1 MIEWHSCGS
10 FRVIDEP
17 KTLALFAQQQK
28 HHPHHIIT
36 ISSFTVHD
44 YVVHASFIRG
54 LFFYFE
60 IFARKRRLNEVQALY
75 TVKHFCSCS
84 DLLQS
89 QFLLTKS
96 ATAYCLLL
104 TAAAAADAFA
114 ASTFA
119 ATAAFAGA
127 AHQKKKLKNK
137 LDHFITI
144 KCFTMSKKW
153 EYHVVEMPFC
163 CCISEVITIDIGAQL
178 QTTIKLDEH
187 YKLDMLQNCRLL
199 LDLVLLLLCCFLY
212 ELNLFNDLLNL
223 I

>member
-1 MIEWHSCGS
+1 MIEAVSHLLILIGTLPKQVLFSAVHQIQISYS
-10 FRVIDEP
+10 FSV
-17 KTLALFAQQQK
+17 Q
-28 HHPHHIIT
+28 
-36 ISSFTVHD
+36 
-44 YVVHASFIRG
+44 
-54 LFFYFE
+54 E
-60 IFARKRRLNEVQALY
+60 IWAKF
-75 TVKHFCSCS
+75 
-84 DLLQS
+84 
-89 QFLLTKS
+89 LTKVQVELNFCKMHFSIS
-96 ATAYCLLL
+96 AAL
-104 TAAAAADAFA
+104 AAHN
-114 ASTFA
+114 SVE
-119 ATAAFAGA
+119 
-127 AHQKKKLKNK
+127 HQKKKLKNK

-187 YKLDMLQNCRLL
+187 YKLDMLQNCRFL

>member
-1 MIEWHSCGS
+1 MSFKLQSHHSPGMKNSVWKNC
-10 FRVIDEP
+10 
-17 KTLALFAQQQK
+17 KQ
-28 HHPHHIIT
+28 
-36 ISSFTVHD
+36 
-44 YVVHASFIRG
+44 
-54 LFFYFE
+54 
-60 IFARKRRLNEVQALY
+60 KRRLNEVQALY

-89 QFLLTKS
+89 QFLLTKRNEMNK
-96 ATAYCLLL
+96 TKKFCLFIIMIRMSIHFKFY
-104 TAAAAADAFA
+104 DI
-114 ASTFA
+114 TFA
-119 ATAAFAGA
+119 MICCAVDFALSACVHANGITLRLRRQQFTFKTLHT
-127 AHQKKKLKNK
+127 HQKKKLKNK

>member
-54 LFFYFE
+54 SELFFLQDYVEF
-60 IFARKRRLNEVQALY
+60 RKRRLNEVQALY

-104 TAAAAADAFA
+104 TAAAAAAADAFA

-187 YKLDMLQNCRLL
+187 YK
-199 LDLVLLLLCCFLY
+199 DLVLLLLCCFLY

>member
-54 LFFYFE
+54 SELFFCKIMWNFE
-60 IFARKRRLNEVQALY
+60 YSFINERRLNEVQALY

-89 QFLLTKS
+89 QFLLTKRNEMNKTKKFCLFIIIIPMS
-96 ATAYCLLL
+96 IHQTFIDCQFIYIIPTEVLLLIAYCLLL
-104 TAAAAADAFA
+104 TAAAAAADADAFA

-127 AHQKKKLKNK
+127 AL
-137 LDHFITI
+137 
-144 KCFTMSKKW
+144 
-153 EYHVVEMPFC
+153 
-163 CCISEVITIDIGAQL
+163 
-178 QTTIKLDEH
+178 
-187 YKLDMLQNCRLL
+187 
-199 LDLVLLLLCCFLY
+199 
-212 ELNLFNDLLNL
+212 
-223 I
+223 